1 MKYNEEYV
9 LELENLVMDRLLPAY
24 IEHCR
29 RNGIDPNQHEIVK
42 DLLRIMKKKKEVPIL
57 LKTKELKN

>member
-29 RNGIDPNQHEIVK
+29 RKGIDPNQHEIVK
-42 DLLRIMKKKKEVPIL
+42 DLLRIMKKKKEVPLL
-57 LKTKELKN
+57 LKSR

>member
-29 RNGIDPNQHEIVK
+29 RKGIDPNQHEIVR

>member
-29 RNGIDPNQHEIVK
+29 RKGIDPNQHEIVK